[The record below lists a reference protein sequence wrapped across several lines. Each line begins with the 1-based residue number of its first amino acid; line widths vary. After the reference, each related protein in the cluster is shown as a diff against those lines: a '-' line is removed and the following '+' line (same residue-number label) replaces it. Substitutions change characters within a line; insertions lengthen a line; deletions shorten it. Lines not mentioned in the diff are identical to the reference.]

1 MGELTDVELV
11 EMFEK
16 EGLLEEEDETEMWW
30 DWRLPK
36 DDFKWV

>member
-1 MGELTDVELV
+1 MGELTDAELV

-30 DWRLPK
+30 L
-36 DDFKWV
+36 